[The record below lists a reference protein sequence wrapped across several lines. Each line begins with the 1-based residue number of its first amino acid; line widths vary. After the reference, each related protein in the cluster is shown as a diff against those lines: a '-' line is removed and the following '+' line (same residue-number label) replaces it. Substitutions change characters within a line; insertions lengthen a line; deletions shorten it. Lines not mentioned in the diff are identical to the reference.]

1 MKRLL
6 LLRIATDPV
15 ARVCSGVNPVII
27 PDDAVESVPAKYLG
41 GGKLLSIPD
50 LEQLINGTA
59 SRIDVTV
66 SGVSAATLAIFQG
79 ESATLQGSDVH
90 IGFAYQDDAWQI
102 TEVEW
107 LAVYICGTPT
117 TTSKQAQGERSRSI
131 SISIG
136 TDFTDRSKA
145 PISLFTDADQRRRSS
160 DDAIFD
166 HVSQISAG
174 LSRSFAPS
182 S

>member
-15 ARVCSGVNPVII
+15 ARVCSGVNPIII
-27 PDDAVESVPAKYLG
+27 PADAVEPSPARYLG
-41 GGKLLSIPD
+41 GGALVNIPD
-50 LEQLINGTA
+50 LEQLLNGTA
-59 SRIDVTV
+59 SRIDITV
-66 SGVSAATLAIFQG
+66 SGVTAAALAIFQD
-79 ESATLQGSDVH
+79 EAHLLQGSDVH
-90 IGFAYQDDAWQI
+90 IGFAYQDDDWQI

-107 LAVYICGTPT
+107 LQQFICGTPST
-117 TTSKQAQGERSRSI
+117 ASKQANPGRSRSI
-131 SISIG
+131 TISIG

-145 PISLFTDADQRRRSS
+145 PISLFTDADQHRRSS

-166 HVSQISAG
+166 HVSQISVG
-174 LSRSFAPS
+174 LSRQFSPS